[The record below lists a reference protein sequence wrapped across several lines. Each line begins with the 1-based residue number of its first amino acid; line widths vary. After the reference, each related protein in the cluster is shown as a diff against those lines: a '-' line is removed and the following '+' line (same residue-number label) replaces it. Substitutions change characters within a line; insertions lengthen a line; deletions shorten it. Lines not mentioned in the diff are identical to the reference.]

1 MFLLLGRIELKLFRC
16 GIGPDRK
23 FWLACVLS
31 LRCVLDVRNDGI
43 FSRYIPCLRVGVLFF
58 TASFIHDLYPPS
70 CRITGIAVKSSQCG
84 SSLMISVFS
93 CTTCYIFQRQ
103 GLVTMDIWY
112 STPPTAAEIKS
123 GWQQSPVPLPLRLPS
138 LSPYFLSVT
147 FRGGRWRAS
156 DRGIFY
162 LLSLARV
169 LCAIGCSLGYFDM
182 GNDAPFAQYWHY
194 PCGLLQLSVMNT
206 NKRVDFKGLVRF
218 VRQATCVL
226 LETMWKGLLLTLS
239 ALIVKG
245 FCKQKIWFSAQILRR
260 KSGVNL
266 QITSQV
272 WVYFRLISF
281 WDSAFIK

>member
-156 DRGIFY
+156 DRGIFIFY
-162 LLSLARV
+162 LSPE
-169 LCAIGCSLGYFDM
+169 YF
-182 GNDAPFAQYWHY
+182 A
-194 PCGLLQLSVMNT
+194 LSVVAWGTSIWGMTRRLPNIDIT
-206 NKRVDFKGLVRF
+206 LAVSFSYLWWTQIRG
-218 VRQATCVL
+218 
-226 LETMWKGLLLTLS
+226 LTLKVS
-239 ALIVKG
+239 
-245 FCKQKIWFSAQILRR
+245 
-260 KSGVNL
+260 SG
-266 QITSQV
+266 SSGKPH
-272 WVYFRLISF
+272 VYFWKPCEKVF
-281 WDSAFIK
+281 Y